1 MERLDRPRAEGE
13 GRPWDRFLTAAD
25 RAYVAAH
32 PAPRKGIGQRPL
44 VLLLDLYRGAFG
56 DAPQPLLEAV
66 RTWPASCGTAG
77 REALPRIRRLLEAT
91 RTLGVRSSM

>member
-1 MERLDRPRAEGE
+1 MDRPRAEGE

-32 PAPRKGIGQRPL
+32 PAPRKGFGHRPL

-56 DAPQPLLEAV
+56 DGPQPLLEAF
-66 RTWPASCGTAG
+66 RTWPTSCETAG
-77 REALPRIRRLLEAT
+77 WEALPRILRLLEAA
-91 RTLGVRSSM
+91 RALGVRSSL